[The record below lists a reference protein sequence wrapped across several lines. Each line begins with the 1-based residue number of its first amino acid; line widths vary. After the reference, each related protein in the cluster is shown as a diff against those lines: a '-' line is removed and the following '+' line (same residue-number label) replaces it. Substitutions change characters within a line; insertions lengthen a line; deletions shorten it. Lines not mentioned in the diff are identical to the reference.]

1 MKRENVPLHQT
12 VTMKLLTQLRVQ
24 RYWQT
29 TGYSTDD
36 WVSAYWAF
44 SAATLCGRLK
54 S

>member
-12 VTMKLLTQLRVQ
+12 VTMKLL